1 MSGRTWQPLE
11 DPVAQATLAAELC
24 RWEGTPYLPGSCAPG
39 PGGGVDCVRFVVAV
53 WNALARVDVRPDAI
67 SPAAAVHHPERARMA
82 FAELA
87 ARFPCAPVPPDAP
100 LEPGDVIATG
110 PIGGGP
116 GHGVIVGDER
126 RICWDATYPA
136 VRRISL
142 GLVALVGHEVHGAW
156 RLMDRR
162 WTP

>member
-1 MSGRTWQPLE
+1 MTRAWRPMDDAG
-11 DPVAQATLAAELC
+11 AQAALARLLR
-24 RWEGTPYLPGSCAPG
+24 RWEGTPYLAGSCAPG
-39 PGGGVDCVRFVVAV
+39 PRGGVDCVRFVVAV
-53 WNALARVDVRPDAI
+53 WNALAGLRVDPAAVA
-67 SPAAAVHHPERARMA
+67 PAAAVHAPDRARTA
-82 FAELA
+82 FAALA
-87 ARFPCAPVPPDAP
+87 ARFPCAPVPDGVP
-100 LEPGDVIATG
+100 LEPGDVLATG

-156 RLMDRR
+156 RLNDRR
-162 WTP
+162 WA